1 MKLFSYFTKGESW
14 LWCASASA
22 LLLSY
27 FVFKQDDPL
36 NLIGSLLGITSL
48 LFNAKGNPFGQFL
61 MIIFGL
67 LYGYISYGFAYY
79 GEMITYMGMTAPM
92 ALFALIAWLKNP
104 YKGNK
109 AEVAVNK
116 ISKKEWWLA
125 GILTLV
131 ITIIFYFLLAALG
144 TSNLPLSTLS
154 VATSFLAV
162 YLTFRRSAY
171 FALAYAANDVVLVL
185 LWGFASFFDPAYIS
199 VTVCFATFLVNDLYG
214 FFSWRNMEKRQ
225 NA

>member
-1 MKLFSYFTKGESW
+1 MKLFSYFTKGERW

-67 LYGYISYGFAYY
+67 LYGYISYGFGYY

-116 ISKKEWWLA
+116 LSKKEWWLA
-125 GILTLV
+125 SILTLV
-131 ITIIFYFLLAALG
+131 ITVIFYFLLAALG

>member
-1 MKLFSYFTKGESW
+1 MKLFSYFTKGERW
-14 LWCASASA
+14 LWCASAST

-67 LYGYISYGFAYY
+67 LYGYISYGFGYY